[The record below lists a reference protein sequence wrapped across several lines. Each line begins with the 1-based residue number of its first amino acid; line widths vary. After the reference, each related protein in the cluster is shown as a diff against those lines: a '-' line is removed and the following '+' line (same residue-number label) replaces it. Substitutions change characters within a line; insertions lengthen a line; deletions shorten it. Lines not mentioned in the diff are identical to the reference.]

1 MAKLLKESRLHGSGG
16 GALQGN
22 SLEQCRKDL
31 HTRGA
36 QVTDLQAL
44 PWHVNCSCT
53 GSLSPYGGLPTG
65 YSSDLNLKG
74 GFDP

>member
-1 MAKLLKESRLHGSGG
+1 MAKLLKESGLHGNGG

-44 PWHVNCSCT
+44 QWHVNCS
-53 GSLSPYGGLPTG
+53 S
-65 YSSDLNLKG
+65 
-74 GFDP
+74 

>member
-1 MAKLLKESRLHGSGG
+1 MAKLLKESGLHGNGG

-44 PWHVNCSCT
+44 QWHVNCS
-53 GSLSPYGGLPTG
+53 SRDSPFSYEG
-65 YSSDLNLKG
+65 YPVGMFLI
-74 GFDP
+74 